1 MNQNF
6 CKIILLRA

>member
-6 CKIILLRA
+6 

>member
-6 CKIILLRA
+6 A

>member
-6 CKIILLRA
+6 NYYN